1 MINQLLSRVPTY
13 DQFISVDELTARS
26 QELAFKNPG
35 IVRLEIIGESTDGE
49 DIRMLRIGQGKEQ
62 LLFIGCPHPN
72 EPIGMLT
79 IDFLAQQLVEN
90 ARLRG
95 DQFTWNLILC
105 TDPDATRL
113 NEGWFQGPYSLS
125 NYTRDFYRPPFGDQ
139 AILAFP
145 FVYHNNVFLQPIAET
160 QALMTA
166 ITALQPRFIAS
177 LHNAALGGGYY
188 YLSPYIRSLADP
200 FRQLLSEREIPLAE
214 GEPELIWGVEHSSA
228 IFGCA
233 AMRDHYDFLLQS
245 GESDSAD
252 KLHAGETTYG
262 FAREIC
268 DPLFLIC
275 EVPYFADPRIGDCH
289 LTPNLRRDSILQGI
303 DRVQEILSFTAGVLD
318 DMSEHWATENRFR
331 HAVETIVPGA
341 IRNEAARKQWVAD
354 TASLDAP
361 ATVAQDFSNRLET
374 PFYHV
379 LNVGTLGRALQAECA
394 ANPTQVAVAA
404 LAETEAQL
412 ARWLHDFEKQI
423 NYQIIPIKSLVEVQ
437 LASALLAIES
447 L

>member
-1 MINQLLSRVPTY
+1 MINQLLSRVPSY
-13 DQFISVDELTARS
+13 NQFMSVDELTARS

-35 IVRLEIIGESTDGE
+35 TVRLEIIGKSTDGE
-49 DIRMLRIGQGKEQ
+49 DIRMLRIGQGEEQ

-79 IDFLAQQLVEN
+79 INFLAHQLVDD
-90 ARLRG
+90 ARLQG

-105 TDPDATRL
+105 ADPDAARL

-139 AILAFP
+139 AILTFP
-145 FVYHNNVFLQPIAET
+145 FIYRNNVFLQPIAET

-188 YLSPYIRSLADP
+188 YLSPYVRSLADP
-200 FRQLLSEREIPLAE
+200 FRRLLIEREIPLAE
-214 GEPELIWGVEHSSA
+214 GEPELVWGIEHSSG

-233 AMRDHYDFLLQS
+233 TMRDHYDFLQQS
-245 GESDSAD
+245 GEPDTAEH
-252 KLHAGETTYG
+252 LHAGETTYG
-262 FAREIC
+262 FAKATC

-275 EVPYFADPRIGDCH
+275 EVPYFADSRIGNSL
-289 LTPNLRRDSILQGI
+289 LTRIPRRDSLSFGM
-303 DRVQEILSFTAGVLD
+303 DLVHEILTFAGGVLEN
-318 DMSEHWATENRFR
+318 MSGRWATENRFR
-331 HAVETIVPGA
+331 HAVETIVPEA
-341 IRNEAARKQWVAD
+341 IRNEAALKQWAAD
-354 TASLDAP
+354 TNSLDAP

-394 ANPTQVAVAA
+394 TNPTQVAVAA

-412 ARWLHDFEKQI
+412 ARWLRHFEKQI
-423 NYQIIPIKSLVEVQ
+423 DYQVIPIKSLVEVQ
-437 LASALLAIES
+437 LASALLAIAS